1 MLWFCASET
10 KITQTKKYLSLI
22 LTWIECN
29 KTYETNTNITSF
41 HAHTFDCW
49 FVFLRNLVDCVCCW
63 FRYNTHA
70 SKFSHKNTVTQRP
83 IELISC
89 VYECRWFVFEWIFRF
104 LLRSYFFFICIVF
117 NHTEWL
123 LDCFCSQCDY
133 CVLEHRTYFHTIRD
147 ITVTACKIVYT
158 YSAEPSRTERCAWF
172 GHESNMRST

>member
-1 MLWFCASET
+1 MNDRCEWMPKYHTSSQCVFSLFEYLSFIQWCWAQRFSKSKAFFTICFGFVPVKRKSHR
-10 KITQTKKYLSLI
+10 QKKYLSLI

-104 LLRSYFFFICIVF
+104 LLRSYFFLYVLFLIIQ
-117 NHTEWL
+117 N
-123 LDCFCSQCDY
+123 DY
-133 CVLEHRTYFHTIRD
+133 
-147 ITVTACKIVYT
+147 
-158 YSAEPSRTERCAWF
+158 
-172 GHESNMRST
+172 